1 MFQMTKLH
9 HNFHHT
15 KASTFA
21 FEFLLPTLL
30 LALLILVVLAC
41 NGFFVFCTNLLVPVK
56 SLPEPVN
63 LLPEIFSGDK
73 TVMKFSSSSS
83 LMMYTVKKPTFL
95 FQKPISLFYRNQ
107 MFQWLIGQSSRD

>member
-30 LALLILVVLAC
+30 LALLLLVVLAC
-41 NGFFVFCTNLLVPVK
+41 NDFFVFCTNLLVPIK
-56 SLPEPVN
+56 SSSEPVN
-63 LLPEIFSGDK
+63 LL
-73 TVMKFSSSSS
+73 
-83 LMMYTVKKPTFL
+83 
-95 FQKPISLFYRNQ
+95 N
-107 MFQWLIGQSSRD
+107 RDFRR